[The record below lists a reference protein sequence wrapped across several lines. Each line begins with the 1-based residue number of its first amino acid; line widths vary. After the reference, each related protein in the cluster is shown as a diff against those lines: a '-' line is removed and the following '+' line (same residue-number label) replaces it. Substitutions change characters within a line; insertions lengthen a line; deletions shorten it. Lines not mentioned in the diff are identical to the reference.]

1 MKNMLFLISLILT
14 FNLSA
19 QDAEMLNLIN
29 TYRKNNGK
37 STLIYSNDL
46 SKISKKQVFKIILEQ
61 NTVSHSETTSEIATL
76 GVSMPIVKKDM
87 DSFVLFL
94 KEELNVVYKE
104 PKTECEVNTLFKQ
117 YILYKFNC
125 SKVHKSILLGQY
137 KHIGLHVE
145 LSKIKYIPNYLLI
158 NGNKVM
164 LNNTISHYK
173 GNYCAVLNFKR

>member
-1 MKNMLFLISLILT
+1 MLFLMSLTLT
-14 FNLSA
+14 INLSA

-37 STLIYSNDL
+37 STLTYSNEL
-46 SKISKKQVFKIILEQ
+46 SKISTNQVKVILEQ

-94 KEELNVVYKE
+94 KEQLNVVYKE
-104 PKTECEVNTLFKQ
+104 PKTECEVNILFKQ
-117 YILYKFNC
+117 YILYKFHC

-137 KHIGLHVE
+137 KHIGFHVE
-145 LSKIKYIPNYLLI
+145 LSKIKYTPNYLLI

>member
-1 MKNMLFLISLILT
+1 MSLTLT
-14 FNLSA
+14 INLSA

-37 STLIYSNDL
+37 STLTYSNEL
-46 SKISKKQVFKIILEQ
+46 SKISTNQVKVILEQ

-94 KEELNVVYKE
+94 KEQLNVVYKE
-104 PKTECEVNTLFKQ
+104 PKTECEVNILFKQ
-117 YILYKFNC
+117 YILYKFHC

-137 KHIGLHVE
+137 KHIGFHVE
-145 LSKIKYIPNYLLI
+145 LSKIKYTPNYLLI